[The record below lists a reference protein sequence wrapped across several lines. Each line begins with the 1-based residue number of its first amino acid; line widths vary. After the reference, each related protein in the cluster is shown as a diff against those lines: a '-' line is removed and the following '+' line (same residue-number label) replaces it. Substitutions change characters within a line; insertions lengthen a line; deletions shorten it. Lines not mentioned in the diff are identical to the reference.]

1 VEIILTVRS
10 KKRGADLAYE
20 TIIVEKKDHVA
31 RITFNRPERLNAV
44 NSALGLEV
52 KAALEEIGSDED
64 IRVLILTGNPRIRE
78 REGQQEIKHCFSA
91 GWDLSETSP
100 VEPIVEMIAAYEK
113 PVIAMVNGFALGGGC
128 EIALACDFI
137 IASENSEIGLP
148 EINRGLLPGW
158 GGTQRLPRRIG
169 VPRAKWMILSGE
181 TVNGS
186 EAKSIGLVD
195 QVVNKEELDRVVT
208 DFATRLAAK
217 PPLGL
222 KKIKETINRG
232 MDVDLQS
239 GLKIEQEAL
248 GFLIQTEDF
257 QEGIAAFMEKREPQ
271 WKGR

>member
-1 VEIILTVRS
+1 M
-10 KKRGADLAYE
+10 AYE
-20 TIIVEKKDHVA
+20 TIIVEKYDYIA
-31 RITFNRPERLNAV
+31 RITLNRPDRLNAV
-44 NSALGLEV
+44 NSAMGLEM
-52 KAALEEIGSDED
+52 KAALEEIAADEEV
-64 IRVLILTGNPRIRE
+64 RVLILAGNPRIRE
-78 REGQQEIKHCFSA
+78 RDGQQEIKHCFSA

-100 VEPIVEMIAAYEK
+100 VEPIVEMIGNYEK

-137 IASENSEIGLP
+137 FASDNSEIGLP

-181 TVNGS
+181 TVSGS
-186 EAKSIGLVD
+186 EAEAIGLVD
-195 QVVNKEELDRVVT
+195 SVVSKEELDKVAS
-208 DFATRLAAK
+208 DFAAKLASK

-222 KKIKETINRG
+222 KKVKEAINRG
-232 MDVDLQS
+232 IDLDLQS

-257 QEGIAAFMEKREPQ
+257 QEGIAAFMEKRQPQ